1 MSNQNGNKRGAKTN
15 DQGLSIFTTVDDET
29 FDELAELTGE
39 RIVHV
44 AIWEESLADEL
55 DDMRVE
61 PEDQTMFDVD
71 LYLEDGIYFELYGT
85 TCFPS
90 LDSNALMSLD
100 TVSRVL
106 LTLVNQSIW
115 LEEVAVDD
123 DEQLVLVLGQDEV
136 PRLYLVVGG
145 WMLDEW
151 DELPDD

>member
-1 MSNQNGNKRGAKTN
+1 MSNQNGSKRGAKTN

-106 LTLVNQSIW
+106 LT
-115 LEEVAVDD
+115 
-123 DEQLVLVLGQDEV
+123 
-136 PRLYLVVGG
+136 
-145 WMLDEW
+145 
-151 DELPDD
+151 